1 MDADLDMMELHRADS
16 ETSLSSLNPQF
27 STLNSQ
33 EETVDEHLLI
43 MRGISKGFVQGDHRM
58 EVLAD
63 INLTIHTGE
72 LVAIVGSSGSGK
84 STLVSLIA
92 GLLAPDAGTIE
103 FSGKP
108 VTEPGPERGVV
119 FQNYSLL
126 PWLSVADNI
135 GLAVNS
141 VFPTWT
147 REERRAY
154 VHQFIQMVNLSHAA
168 HKRPSELSGGMRQR
182 VSLARTLAI
191 KPRLL
196 LLDEPL
202 SALDAL
208 TRAVLQREIASICSN
223 EKITALLIT
232 NDIDE
237 ALLLADRVIPL
248 TPGPRATLGPSFVV
262 DLPRPREAGVLF
274 HTPEF
279 RELRGKVMTHLL
291 EMRQTNRASTKPARP
306 LPKAIPIHDRW
317 RPVPKEAIS
326 DQPPAVSQ

>member
-1 MDADLDMMELHRADS
+1 M
-16 ETSLSSLNPQF
+16 
-27 STLNSQ
+27 
-33 EETVDEHLLI
+33 DEHLLI
-43 MRGISKGFVQGDHRM
+43 MRGISKGFIQGDRRV

-63 INLTIHTGE
+63 LNLTIHTGE

-92 GLLAPDAGTIE
+92 GLQKPDAGTIE
-103 FSGKP
+103 FAGQP
-108 VTEPGPERGVV
+108 VNEPGRERGVV

-141 VFPTWT
+141 VFPQWSTP
-147 REERRAY
+147 ERKAY
-154 VHQFIQMVNLSHAA
+154 VDKFIQMVNLSHAA

-208 TRAVLQREIASICSN
+208 TRAVLRQEIARICSD

-248 TPGPRATLGPSFVV
+248 TPGPGASLGPSFAV
-262 DLPRPREAGVLF
+262 DLPRPRDAEALF
-274 HTPEF
+274 HSHEF
-279 RELRGKVMTHLL
+279 MELRAKVTTHLL
-291 EMRQTNRASTKPARP
+291 EMRHTTRAASKPARP
-306 LPKAIPIHDRW
+306 LPSVIPVHERW
-317 RPVPKEAIS
+317 RQPVVHDTSSKL
-326 DQPPAVSQ
+326 DG

>member
-1 MDADLDMMELHRADS
+1 M
-16 ETSLSSLNPQF
+16 PQ
-27 STLNSQ
+27 
-33 EETVDEHLLI
+33 EDTVDEHLLI
-43 MRGISKGFVQGDHRM
+43 MRGVSKGFVQGGRRI

-63 INLTIHTGE
+63 LNLTIHTGE

-92 GLLAPDAGTIE
+92 GLQTPDSGTIE
-103 FSGKP
+103 FAAKP
-108 VTEPGPERGVV
+108 VSGPGPERGVV

-126 PWLSVADNI
+126 PWLSVTDNI
-135 GLAVNS
+135 ALAVNS
-141 VFPTWT
+141 VFPQWSTA
-147 REERRAY
+147 ERQEY
-154 VHQFIQMVNLSHAA
+154 VHKFIQMVNLSHAA

-208 TRAVLQREIASICSN
+208 TRAVLQQEIARICAD
-223 EKITALLIT
+223 EKITGLLIT

-248 TPGPRATLGPSFVV
+248 TAGPKATLGPSFVV
-262 DLPRPREAGVLF
+262 DLPRPRDASVLF

-279 RELRGKVMTHLL
+279 RELRTKVMTHLL
-291 EMRQTNRASTKPARP
+291 EMRHSTHASAKPARP
-306 LPKAIPIHDRW
+306 LPSVIPVHERW
-317 RPVPKEAIS
+317 RPVPKEAVS
-326 DQPPAVSQ
+326 DQPSDVKFFAPKG

>member
-1 MDADLDMMELHRADS
+1 M
-16 ETSLSSLNPQF
+16 SLNPQL
-27 STLNSQ
+27 STLNPP
-33 EETVDEHLLI
+33 EETMDEHLLI
-43 MRGISKGFVQGDHRM
+43 MRGVSKGFVQGDRRV
-58 EVLAD
+58 EVLTD
-63 INLTIHTGE
+63 LNLIIHTGE

-92 GLLAPDAGTIE
+92 GLQTPDVGTIE
-103 FSGKP
+103 FAGQP

-126 PWLSVADNI
+126 PWLSVTDNI
-135 GLAVNS
+135 ALAVNS
-141 VFPTWT
+141 VFPQWSSS
-147 REERRAY
+147 ERKEY
-154 VHQFIQMVNLSHAA
+154 VAKFIQMVNLSHAA

-208 TRAVLQREIASICSN
+208 TRAVLQQEIARNCSD
-223 EKITALLIT
+223 EKITALMIT

-248 TPGPRATLGPSFVV
+248 TAGPGATLGPSFVV
-262 DLPRPREAGVLF
+262 DLPRPREASVLF

-279 RELRGKVMTHLL
+279 RELRTKVMTHLL
-291 EMRQTNRASTKPARP
+291 EMRHTNKAGSKPARP
-306 LPKAIPIHDRW
+306 LPNAVPIHERW
-317 RPVPKEAIS
+317 RQKVES
-326 DQPPAVSQ
+326 